1 MATYETLILKKEPP
15 LAWIILNRPKANAIN
30 QKLIDELD
38 KALDELWF
46 DKDARVV
53 IITGSGDR
61 FFSAGADLK
70 EPLPLTLAQTKGAAQ
85 VSAMLETAMYMARVT
100 QKIERFPKIVIAAI
114 NGFAL
119 GGGCELAIACDF
131 RIAAEDAQ
139 IGQPELQR
147 GIIPGWGGTQRLVR
161 LIGLAKAKELCLVAE
176 PISAQEA
183 YRIGL
188 VNKVVPR
195 EKFEEEVKA
204 FAMKLAQGPPVA
216 QRVTKYA
223 LNFGAEAP
231 LGTGLIL
238 EGALASIASA
248 SKDAMEGVMAF
259 LEKRSP
265 QFKGE

>member
-1 MATYETLILKKEPP
+1 LSEYETLILKKEPP

-53 IITGSGDR
+53 IITGSGER

-70 EPLPLTLAQTKGAAQ
+70 EPPTITLPQTLGVPQVAAM
-85 VSAMLETAMYMARVT
+85 VETAMYMAKVT

-114 NGFAL
+114 NGYAL
-119 GGGCELAIACDF
+119 GGGCELAAACDF
-131 RIAAEDAQ
+131 RIAVEDAQ

-147 GIIPGWGGTQRLVR
+147 GIIPGWGGTQRLTR
-161 LIGLAKAKELCLVAE
+161 LVGLAKAKELCLLAE
-176 PISAQEA
+176 PISAEEA

-195 EKFEEEVKA
+195 DRFEEEVKA
-204 FAMKLAQGPPVA
+204 FAMKLAQGPPIA

-231 LGTGLIL
+231 LNTGLIL
-238 EGALASIASA
+238 EAALASIASS

-259 LEKRSP
+259 LEKRAP

>member
-1 MATYETLILKKEPP
+1 MSTYETIILKKEPP

-46 DKDARVV
+46 DKDTRVV

-70 EPLPLTLAQTKGAAQ
+70 EPLPLTLMQTKGTAQ
-85 VSAMLETAMYMARVT
+85 VVGMLETAMYMAKVT

-119 GGGCELAIACDF
+119 GGGCELALACDF
-131 RIAAEDAQ
+131 RIAVEDAQ

-161 LIGLAKAKELCLVAE
+161 LVGLAKAKELCLIAE

-195 EKFEEEVKA
+195 EKFEEEVRA
-204 FAMKLAQGPPVA
+204 FAMKLAQGPPIA

-231 LGTGLIL
+231 ISSGLIL

-259 LEKRSP
+259 LEKRAP

>member
-1 MATYETLILKKEPP
+1 MPAYETLILKKEPP

-70 EPLPLTLAQTKGAAQ
+70 EPLPMVLAQTKGAAQ
-85 VSAMLETAMYMARVT
+85 VAAMLETAMYMARVT
-100 QKIERFPKIVIAAI
+100 QKIEKFPKIVIAAI

-119 GGGCELAIACDF
+119 GGGCELALACDF
-131 RIAAEDAQ
+131 RIATEDAQ

-161 LIGLAKAKELCLVAE
+161 IVGLAKAKELCLIAE

-231 LGTGLIL
+231 VSTGLIL

-259 LEKRSP
+259 LEKRAP